1 MKKTNESKTWN
12 IDHRFG
18 EITFDF
24 AKEVDIHKAFEAMK
38 AAASENAPWLDSLSD
53 NENGTIKIGYGFD
66 SGVFPDAIPAICKA
80 VAEIFT
86 DNTFAG
92 SAIFDD
98 TRCLWIDQFDFTFDG
113 KDLFIT
119 ETFEDDECGYFCP
132 ECGCWI
138 RPAHASFGDDEEIE
152 CDDCEE
158 TFKAS
163 ELKYVPSVVT
173 ETTYSIG

>member
-1 MKKTNESKTWN
+1 MKKTNESKTWTLE
-12 IDHRFG
+12 HRFG
-18 EITFDF
+18 EITFEF
-24 AKEVDIHKAFEAMK
+24 SKSVDIHEALSAMK
-38 AAASENAPWLDSLSD
+38 AANTEKDSWLDSLCD
-53 NENGTIKIGYGFD
+53 KNADTIMIGWGFD
-66 SGVFPDAIPAICKA
+66 SDVYPDALPAICKV
-80 VAEIFT
+80 VAE
-86 DNTFAG
+86 TFSDTAFKG

-113 KDLFIT
+113 KALFIT